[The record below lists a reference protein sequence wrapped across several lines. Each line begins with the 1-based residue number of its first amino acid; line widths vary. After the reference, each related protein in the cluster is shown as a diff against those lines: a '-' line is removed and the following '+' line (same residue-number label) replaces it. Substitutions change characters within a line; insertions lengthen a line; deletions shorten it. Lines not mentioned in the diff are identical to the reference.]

1 MMDIIKKSP
10 VAGQRETY
18 KERRRRPTLPQCSTI
33 GATRL
38 NGRVRDGNGWNPCA
52 IATSQKQY
60 AGKFSNIMPLK
71 RGRTERVSSSIVTRV
86 IVSNY

>member
-1 MMDIIKKSP
+1 MVEEGLSKGEGGGDLLY
-10 VAGQRETY
+10 RES
-18 KERRRRPTLPQCSTI
+18 STI
-33 GATRL
+33 GATGL

-52 IATSQKQY
+52 IATSQNQY

>member
-52 IATSQKQY
+52 IATSQNQY
-60 AGKFSNIMPLK
+60 AGKFFGIMPLGK
-71 RGRTERVSSSIVTRV
+71 GRAERASSSGVKRSM
-86 IVSNY
+86 VSN

>member
-1 MMDIIKKSP
+1 MMVIIKKSP
-10 VAGQRETY
+10 VARQRETY

-52 IATSQKQY
+52 IATSQNQY
-60 AGKFSNIMPLK
+60 ARKFSNMMPLK
-71 RGRTERVSSSIVTRV
+71 RGRTERASSSIATRV
-86 IVSNY
+86 MVSNF